1 MRARRGPWLG
11 VVDMWR
17 TCRWCAGEFIA
28 PHRRGRPQL
37 YCSQACKAQ
46 TKHEV
51 KRLNARLVRL
61 EERRSEVIALGR
73 RWEQGMVPV
82 LDRQIQEAG
91 ARLGALNGEG
101 ASHTTQEDPA
111 RG

>member
-1 MRARRGPWLG
+1 MG

-37 YCSQACKAQ
+37 YCSQVCKAQ
-46 TKHEV
+46 TKREV
-51 KRLNARLVRL
+51 KRLNDRLARL
-61 EERRSEVIALGR
+61 EQRRAEVLALGR

-91 ARLGALNGEG
+91 ARLGALSGG
-101 ASHTTQEDPA
+101 SSPHTTQEDPA
-111 RG
+111 RV